1 MRGSSNRIWTFVY
14 GFKGTNKLKVIL
26 LGPPG
31 AGKGTQAA
39 RIAEVLKVTRAASGD
54 LFRENLS
61 KGTELGRLAQIYMNR
76 GILVPDDV
84 TIGMVHTWI
93 NAKEQAGGFV
103 LDGFPRNLIQ
113 AKALDE
119 ELESKGGLD
128 RALYINVSKEE
139 LVRRLSGRLTCRN
152 CQTPYHISISPPM
165 EEGECDRCGGE
176 VYQRADDKPEVVG
189 TRIQVFLNETSPL
202 VDCYRKA
209 GRLAEVNGEGTIEEV
224 GDALIA
230 EVT

>member
-1 MRGSSNRIWTFVY
+1 M
-14 GFKGTNKLKVIL
+14 KVIL

-39 RIAEVLKVTRAASGD
+39 RISEALNVTRAASGD

-61 KGTELGRLAQIYMNR
+61 KGTELGRMAKTYMSR

-84 TIGMVHTWI
+84 TIGMVNAWI

-103 LDGFPRNLIQ
+103 LDGFPRNLFQ
-113 AKALDE
+113 AKALDK
-119 ELESKGGLD
+119 ELEASGGLD
-128 RALYINVSKEE
+128 KVLYINVSKEE
-139 LVRRLSGRLTCRN
+139 LVKRLSGRLICRN
-152 CQTPYHISISPPM
+152 CNTPYHISISPPK

-176 VYQRADDKPEVVG
+176 VYQRDDDKPEVVE
-189 TRIQVFLNETSPL
+189 TRIQVFLTETSPL
-202 VDCYRKA
+202 VEYYREA
-209 GRLAEVNGEGTIEEV
+209 GKLAEVNGEGTIEEV

-230 EVT
+230 EVA

>member
-1 MRGSSNRIWTFVY
+1 M
-14 GFKGTNKLKVIL
+14 KVIL

-31 AGKGTQAA
+31 AGKGTQAV

-61 KGTELGRLAQIYMNR
+61 KGTELGKLAQTYMSR

-84 TIGMVHTWI
+84 TIGMVNTWI
-93 NAKEQAGGFV
+93 NSKEQSRGFV

-113 AKALDE
+113 AKAFDK

-128 RALYINVSKEE
+128 KALHINVSKEE

-152 CQTPYHISISPPM
+152 CQTPYHVSISPPK

-176 VYQRADDKPEVVG
+176 VYQRSDDMPEVVE
-189 TRIQVFLNETSPL
+189 TRIQVYLSETSPL
-202 VDCYRKA
+202 IDYYREA
-209 GRLAEVNGEGTIEEV
+209 GKLAEVNGEGTIDEV
-224 GDALIA
+224 GDALMA
-230 EVT
+230 ELC

>member
-1 MRGSSNRIWTFVY
+1 M
-14 GFKGTNKLKVIL
+14 KVIL

-31 AGKGTQAA
+31 AGKGTQAV

-61 KGTELGRLAQIYMNR
+61 KGTELGKLAQTYMSR
-76 GILVPDDV
+76 GILVPDDI
-84 TIGMVHTWI
+84 TIGMVNTWI

-103 LDGFPRNLIQ
+103 LDGYPRNLHQ
-113 AKALDE
+113 AKAFEKQLDG
-119 ELESKGGLD
+119 KGGLD
-128 RALYINVSKEE
+128 NALYINVSKDE

-152 CQTPYHISISPPM
+152 CQTPYNICMSPPK

-176 VYQRADDKPEVVG
+176 VYQRADDKPEVVE
-189 TRIQVFLNETSPL
+189 TRIRVFLSETSPL
-202 VDCYRKA
+202 VAYYREA
-209 GRLAEVNGEGTIEEV
+209 GILAEVDGEGTIEEV

-230 EVT
+230 EIT